1 MYDSIVIG
9 AGHNGLICAAY
20 LARAGLKVLV
30 VERSDR
36 IGGAC
41 VTEELFPGFR
51 ISTASYSLSLLQ
63 PSVVAEL
70 GLELDIRPKDPESF
84 CPYPDGGGLLMW
96 RDPHKRHEAIS
107 KISPADAEAYPWFVE
122 LFEEAS
128 RRLRPLLSYPA
139 TRKQARR
146 AFRKSD
152 TEKLFDR
159 TVDGSIADLCDE
171 FFETDVM
178 KGLMAS
184 QGIIGSAAGPRT
196 PGSAYVYL
204 HHAFGEAA
212 GEPGVWGF
220 VRGGMGAI
228 TQQLAEIVR
237 AAGGEIRLESEVASI
252 ATKDGRRATGVV
264 LASGEE
270 IDARTVCSNADPKRT
285 VGFFDP
291 ALLAPEFIQDV
302 DLLPTAGT
310 VVKVN
315 CALSGLPRF
324 KGLDA
329 SEVAGPEHLGTITI
343 APSIDYLEE
352 ACEHAAQGRPAERF
366 FCEAWIQ
373 TASEPDLAPE
383 GKHTLSVFAQ
393 YAPYELAEG
402 DWATR
407 RDEIGDR
414 VIATLEEY
422 APGLTGLIE
431 DRMVLGPPDL
441 EERFAL
447 TGGNIFHGEILPD
460 WLFDKRPASKWHRYR
475 LPIAGAYLCGS
486 GAHPGGGVCGAPGRN
501 AARAVVSDF
510 VARGEEAREAE
521 TIG

>member
-212 GEPGVWGF
+212 GVPGVGGF
-220 VRGGMGAI
+220 GRGGRGAI
-228 TQQLAEIVR
+228 THQLA
-237 AAGGEIRLESEVASI
+237 
-252 ATKDGRRATGVV
+252 
-264 LASGEE
+264 
-270 IDARTVCSNADPKRT
+270 
-285 VGFFDP
+285 
-291 ALLAPEFIQDV
+291 
-302 DLLPTAGT
+302 
-310 VVKVN
+310 
-315 CALSGLPRF
+315 
-324 KGLDA
+324 
-329 SEVAGPEHLGTITI
+329 
-343 APSIDYLEE
+343 
-352 ACEHAAQGRPAERF
+352 
-366 FCEAWIQ
+366 
-373 TASEPDLAPE
+373 
-383 GKHTLSVFAQ
+383 
-393 YAPYELAEG
+393 
-402 DWATR
+402 
-407 RDEIGDR
+407 
-414 VIATLEEY
+414 
-422 APGLTGLIE
+422 
-431 DRMVLGPPDL
+431 
-441 EERFAL
+441 
-447 TGGNIFHGEILPD
+447 
-460 WLFDKRPASKWHRYR
+460 
-475 LPIAGAYLCGS
+475 
-486 GAHPGGGVCGAPGRN
+486 
-501 AARAVVSDF
+501 
-510 VARGEEAREAE
+510 
-521 TIG
+521 